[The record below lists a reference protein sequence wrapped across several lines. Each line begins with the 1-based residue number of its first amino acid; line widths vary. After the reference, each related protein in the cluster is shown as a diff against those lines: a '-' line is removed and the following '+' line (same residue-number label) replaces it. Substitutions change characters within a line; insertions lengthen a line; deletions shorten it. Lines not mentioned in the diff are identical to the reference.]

1 MTKLGE
7 CCLCWGGWVPKLMGW
22 VAKLPGKYASYVILR
37 VLTTARASNLLALQP
52 SRLVDGNT
60 KSRLEVHKMGCFIS

>member
-1 MTKLGE
+1 VTKLGE
-7 CCLCWGGWVPKLMGW
+7 CCLCLGVRKLMGW

-37 VLTTARASNLLALQP
+37 VHTTARAYNLVALQP

-60 KSRLEVHKMGCFIS
+60 KSRLEGSQNGLLY